1 MLGENPHGETSWMCP
16 PGGWPQELRP
26 LTLSIDPQ
34 ACEWWSFLVTGLE
47 FQVFQ
52 QKTQTSWIKDT
63 LFPPCSVWYLV
74 LRICGLNEQFV
85 VAVVQSPSR
94 VLLFATPWTAAN
106 NSTNFLMVCLEHRG
120 HQYDKMFKPCF
131 IKITWQLHLKCGMKV
146 CKVEIFLWL
155 IRWLFR
161 ILWCFLSN
169 VGQEGQGMG
178 NNSCL

>member
-1 MLGENPHGETSWMCP
+1 MLGENPHGETSWRCP
-16 PGGWPQELRP
+16 PGGWPQELRS

-94 VLLFATPWTAAN
+94 VRLLATPWTAARQTSQSFTVSQSLLKLMSIESVFFN
-106 NSTNFLMVCLEHRG
+106 ATKFYGNILCNHNYWKNST
-120 HQYDKMFKPCF
+120 
-131 IKITWQLHLKCGMKV
+131 T
-146 CKVEIFLWL
+146 
-155 IRWLFR
+155 LFTYQ
-161 ILWCFLSN
+161 F
-169 VGQEGQGMG
+169 V
-178 NNSCL
+178 